1 MISRRK
7 PVPKLRI
14 LFINTPL
21 PFDLKKFY
29 RISICIFLAYGLI
42 AASSDGAWAK
52 PKKPA
57 AKAQK
62 VKVKQK
68 PKASANRTVKAKQ
81 KTVAPAKLD
90 PATEFEV
97 IEDEAT
103 ALNNALA
110 VAPDDAA
117 ATQKLAEVSLR
128 AVRAAERALSRGD
141 ETMFAAYSAMFRR
154 RLADTRPGLESMAG
168 RGIGAAEYALGT
180 IELHGLFGASNVDA
194 ACARF
199 AAAVERGFGGAK
211 FRHAQCIE
219 EADPGRAYTLLHE
232 AADGGHV
239 AATERLGRI
248 CLEADPPDV
257 ACATARLERAARDGR
272 ASATAL
278 LGWMQAEGVA
288 GKADPARAAKL
299 YAEAAQKGEASA
311 LNNLGEL
318 YEKGRGLDR
327 NEKAAF
333 ENYLAAAKGGY
344 PPAQFNV
351 GRLYAAGRG
360 TERNKDEA
368 RRWLA
373 EADKAGIPQA
383 RQILN
388 LIDRDGE

>member
-1 MISRRK
+1 
-7 PVPKLRI
+7 
-14 LFINTPL
+14 
-21 PFDLKKFY
+21 
-29 RISICIFLAYGLI
+29 
-42 AASSDGAWAK
+42 
-52 PKKPA
+52 
-57 AKAQK
+57 
-62 VKVKQK
+62 
-68 PKASANRTVKAKQ
+68 
-81 KTVAPAKLD
+81 
-90 PATEFEV
+90 
-97 IEDEAT
+97 
-103 ALNNALA
+103 
-110 VAPDDAA
+110 
-117 ATQKLAEVSLR
+117 
-128 AVRAAERALSRGD
+128 
-141 ETMFAAYSAMFRR
+141 
-154 RLADTRPGLESMAG
+154 
-168 RGIGAAEYALGT
+168 
-180 IELHGLFGASNVDA
+180 
-194 ACARF
+194 
-199 AAAVERGFGGAK
+199 VERGFGGAK

-219 EADPGRAYTLLHE
+219 EADPGRAYALLRE

-272 ASATAL
+272 ASATTL
-278 LGWMQAEGVA
+278 LGWMHAEGVA
-288 GKADPARAAKL
+288 GKADPSRAAKL

-344 PPAQFNV
+344 LP
-351 GRLYAAGRG
+351 AGRG

-383 RQILN
+383 RQILD